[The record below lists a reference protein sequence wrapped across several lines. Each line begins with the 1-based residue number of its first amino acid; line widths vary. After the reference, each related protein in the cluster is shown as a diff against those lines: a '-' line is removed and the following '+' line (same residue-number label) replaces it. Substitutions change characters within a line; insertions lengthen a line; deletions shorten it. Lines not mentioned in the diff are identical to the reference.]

1 MSKFFKNQMNVF
13 ITLVSVMALIS
24 LVWFFGIYN
33 GLSATNEKL
42 AGEVKSLQSK
52 SNRATDLMEKLDGV
66 KSEWS
71 ELNSDFEAQISRIPD
86 LSERK
91 RINNVIFG
99 IIKKSEIP
107 VTVWQPSEFAIDEK
121 IIFIPDTGDEI
132 KISKYPMDIEVIC
145 TFQDFGVLMEKFRA
159 HEDRLAISNLNIIEK
174 GWTERQTVSFV
185 LYTYFQTSMNLKV
198 TG

>member
-13 ITLVSVMALIS
+13 ITLVSLMVVIS

-52 SNRATDLMEKLDGV
+52 SNRAMDLMDKLDGV

>member
-13 ITLVSVMALIS
+13 ITLISVLVVIS
-24 LVWFFGIYN
+24 LAWFFGIYN

-42 AGEVKSLQSK
+42 KGEVKSLQSK
-52 SNRATDLMEKLDGV
+52 SNRATDLMDKLDGV

-159 HEDRLAISNLNIIEK
+159 HEDRLAVSNLNIIEK

>member
-13 ITLVSVMALIS
+13 ITLVSVMVVIS
-24 LVWFFGIYN
+24 LLWFFGIYN

-52 SNRATDLMEKLDGV
+52 SNKATDLMDKLDGV

-159 HEDRLAISNLNIIEK
+159 HEDRLAVSNLNIIEK

>member
-1 MSKFFKNQMNVF
+1 MSKFFKNQLNVF
-13 ITLVSVMALIS
+13 ITLISVLVVIS

-42 AGEVKSLQSK
+42 KGEVKSLQSK
-52 SNRATDLMEKLDGV
+52 SNRATDLMDKLDGV

-86 LSERK
+86 SSERK

>member
-13 ITLVSVMALIS
+13 ITLVSVMVVIS
-24 LVWFFGIYN
+24 LLWFFGIYN

-42 AGEVKSLQSK
+42 TGEVKSLQSK
-52 SNRATDLMEKLDGV
+52 SNRAADLMDKLDGV
-66 KSEWS
+66 KLEWS

-86 LSERK
+86 MSQRK

>member
-13 ITLVSVMALIS
+13 ITLVSVMVVIS
-24 LVWFFGIYN
+24 LLWFFGIYN

-52 SNRATDLMEKLDGV
+52 SNKATDLMDKLDGV

>member
-1 MSKFFKNQMNVF
+1 MNKFFKNQMNVF
-13 ITLVSVMALIS
+13 IALVSVLVVIS

-42 AGEVKSLQSK
+42 AEEVKSLQSK
-52 SNRATDLMEKLDGV
+52 SNRATDLMDKLDGV

-71 ELNSDFEAQISRIPD
+71 DLNSNFEAQISRIPD
-86 LSERK
+86 ISQRK

-159 HEDRLAISNLNIIEK
+159 HDDRLAISNLNIIEK

-198 TG
+198 AG

>member
-13 ITLVSVMALIS
+13 ITLVSVLVVIS

-52 SNRATDLMEKLDGV
+52 SNRATDLMDKLDGV

-159 HEDRLAISNLNIIEK
+159 HEDRLAVSNLNIIEK

>member
-13 ITLVSVMALIS
+13 ITLVSVMVLIS

>member
-13 ITLVSVMALIS
+13 ITLVSVMVVIF

-52 SNRATDLMEKLDGV
+52 SNRATDLMDKLDEV
-66 KSEWS
+66 KFEWS